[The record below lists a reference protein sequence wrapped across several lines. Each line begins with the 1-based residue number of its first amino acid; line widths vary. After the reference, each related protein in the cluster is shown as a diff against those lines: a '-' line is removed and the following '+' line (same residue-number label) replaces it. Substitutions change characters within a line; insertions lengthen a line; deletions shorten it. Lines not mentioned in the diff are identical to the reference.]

1 MAGIYIHIPFCRQAC
16 FYCDFH
22 FSTNLRPRE
31 DMVKAIGHE
40 LSLRKDYLK
49 GSAIQTVYFGGG
61 TPSLLS
67 RQELEHIFSQ
77 LHQNFAIDSDA
88 EITLEANPD
97 DLSDD
102 ALTLYKGIGINRLSI
117 GIQSFDD
124 AVLKSLNRA
133 HNGMAARSG
142 VMRAQDKG
150 FNNISIDLIYAI
162 PQQDIDRW
170 AENVGEAIRLQ
181 PQHIS
186 SYSLTIEEKTMF
198 GKWAKQGKFKTADDD
213 VAAGEHE
220 RLVDLLNA
228 AGFEHYEV
236 SNFARPGYRSRHN
249 TSYWL
254 GKHYL
259 GIGPG
264 AHSFD
269 TNTRQFNVSDNRKYI
284 SSLQRDEIPSTIE
297 TLSAQDKLN
306 EYLMIS
312 LRTSWGVDLA
322 RVRHQFCVNLSEDRK
337 DYIRNLEKEELATVT
352 GEMLV
357 LTRKGLL
364 LADEIAMNL
373 IPSGSQLPG

>member
-1 MAGIYIHIPFCRQAC
+1 
-16 FYCDFH
+16 
-22 FSTNLRPRE
+22 
-31 DMVKAIGHE
+31 MVKAIGRE

-67 RQELEHIFSQ
+67 REELQHIFNH
-77 LHQNFAIDSDA
+77 LHQNFLIDRDA

-97 DLSDD
+97 DLSDE
-102 ALTLYKGIGINRLSI
+102 ALNLYKDIGINRLSI

-124 AVLKSLNRA
+124 AVLTSLNRA
-133 HNGMAARSG
+133 HNGMAARSS
-142 VMRAQDKG
+142 VLRAQDKG

-162 PQQDIDRW
+162 PHQDVDRW
-170 AENVGEAIRLQ
+170 TENVEEAIRLQ

-186 SYSLTIEEKTMF
+186 SYSLTIDEKTMF
-198 GKWAKQGKFKTADDD
+198 GKWVKQGKFKAADDD
-213 VAAGEHE
+213 VAASEHE
-220 RLVDLLNA
+220 RLVDLLNE

-254 GKHYL
+254 GKNYL

-269 TNTRQFNVSDNRKYI
+269 SDTRQFNISDNRKYI
-284 SSLQRDEIPSTIE
+284 SSLQQSEIPATIE
-297 TLSAQDKLN
+297 ILTKQDKLN

-322 RVRHQFCVNLSEDRK
+322 RVRHQFCVNLSEDRG
-337 DYIRNLEKEELATVT
+337 DYIRNLEKEQLATVT
-352 GEMLV
+352 GETLV